1 MESGIDFCHSLL
13 FGGPGETLETIR
25 ETVELMDEVMPRA
38 VVAMTGIR
46 IYPGTEMER
55 IAMKECMIA
64 AGESLLEPQFYFP
77 RMGPATF
84 LKYMY
89 EIIDGR
95 KNWFFP
101 GEKDWVSTP
110 GYKILH
116 FLYRRGPL
124 WRTFR
129 K

>member
-1 MESGIDFCHSLL
+1 
-13 FGGPGETLETIR
+13 
-25 ETVELMDEVMPRA
+25 MDEISPRA

-55 IAMKECMIA
+55 IAIEEDA
-64 AGESLLEPQFYFP
+64 LAEEESLLEPRFYFGH
-77 RMGPATF
+77 MGSSALLDCAYEATAH
-84 LKYMY
+84 
-89 EIIDGR
+89 R
-95 KNWFFP
+95 RNWFFP
-101 GEKDWVSTP
+101 GKRDWGSTF
-110 GYKILH
+110 GFKILH